1 MFNWKKIILRP
12 VDSMEHAIK
21 VMDDEALK
29 MIIVSDIENR
39 LLGTITDGD
48 IRRALIKHLDMNT
61 PISKIMFTNPTYCIE
76 GFSDDKILTLM
87 KKKNVLQIPIVDKD
101 LKVIGLKTI
110 NGIMG
115 DKNILNGKFDNPV
128 LIMAGGLGKRLLPIT
143 EETPKPL
150 IKLGGKP
157 IIENILIQLID
168 SGFSNFF
175 ISTNYKANKFK
186 EYFKDGSDWGIKID
200 YLYEE
205 KPLGTA
211 GAISL
216 LPDNIT
222 KPLLIINGDILTKV
236 NYETMFSYHEDANAD
251 ATVCVRKQDFQIP
264 YGVIEAENNFISNID
279 EKPIKTFFVNA
290 GIYIVNPPLLR
301 KVNKNEY
308 TDMPN
313 FLTEQIKNNF
323 KISMFPLHEYWLDI
337 GNHENLKKAEVDSI
351 DIFND
356 KK

>member
-1 MFNWKKIILRP
+1 MFDWKKIILKP
-12 VDSMEHAIK
+12 LDSMEHAIK

-29 MIIVSDIENR
+29 MIIVADNENR

-48 IRRALIKHLDMNT
+48 IRRALIKHLAMT
-61 PISKIMFTNPTYCIE
+61 IPISEIMYTNPTYCLE
-76 GFSDDKILTLM
+76 SHNDDKILALM
-87 KKKNVLQIPIVDKD
+87 KEKNVLQIPVVDQD
-101 LKVIGLKTI
+101 LKVVGLKTI
-110 NGIMG
+110 NSIIGE
-115 DKNILNGKFDNPV
+115 KNILKGKFDNPV

-157 IIENILIQLID
+157 IIENIIIQLID
-168 SGFSNFF
+168 SGFSNFY

-186 EYFKDGSDWGIKID
+186 EYFKDGSGWNIKIN

-216 LPDNIT
+216 LPDSID

-236 NYETMFSYHEDANAD
+236 NYETMFLYHEDVKAD

-264 YGVIEAENNFISNID
+264 YGVIESKNNFVSNID

-290 GIYIVNPPLLR
+290 GIYIINQSLLK

-313 FLTEQIKNNF
+313 FLSEQIKNNF
-323 KISMFPLHEYWLDI
+323 NISMFPLHEYWLDI
-337 GNHENLKKAEVDSI
+337 GNHENLKKAELDSI